1 MPDWGMMHVF
11 LLDNY
16 DSFTFNLYDYLLQTG
31 VKCTVMRNDAFQPAD
46 LAKLDV
52 QGIVLSPG
60 PKRPADAGCMME
72 VIDMFYQ
79 SVPIL
84 GICLGHQAIGEYFGA
99 PLVKAG
105 VPMHGKTS
113 QVFHEHHWLF
123 EGIPSPFQAM
133 RYHSLLLKTLENTPL
148 RCIAHTD
155 INEIMALEHASL
167 PLLGIQY
174 HPESILTEQGFTM
187 IRNWVGYVSR
197 NS

>member
-1 MPDWGMMHVF
+1 MM
-11 LLDNY
+11 D
-16 DSFTFNLYDYLLQTG
+16 
-31 VKCTVMRNDAFQPAD
+31 
-46 LAKLDV
+46 
-52 QGIVLSPG
+52 
-60 PKRPADAGCMME
+60 
-72 VIDMFYQ
+72 VIDMFHQ

-99 PLVKAG
+99 TLVKAG

-113 QVFHEHHWLF
+113 PVYHEQHWLF

-133 RYHSLLLKTLENTPL
+133 RYHSLLLQSLEDTPL
-148 RCIAHTD
+148 QCIARTD

-187 IRNWVGYVSR
+187 IRNWVRSVSG
-197 NS
+197 NN